1 MLIKAEWNARV
12 AIASPCIMI
21 STNAASSHRRKKNIR
36 ETKKKK
42 GSKCHK
48 FKNQDQQLLV
58 KYPAYFRNEVTYM
71 IQFSLIP
78 AVCILYRSITWLISG
93 PYCLALCGTSDCLQ
107 FRIRYRY
114 SKVSDNCLFVLSN
127 TTTKKKNREN
137 REEKGDWVVFYD
149 RMAGGR
155 PGSK

>member
-21 STNAASSHRRKKNIR
+21 STNAASSHRRKRKKKTFEKR
-36 ETKKKK
+36 SKKKK

-78 AVCILYRSITWLISG
+78 AVCILYCSITWLISG

-114 SKVSDNCLFVLSN
+114 SKVSDNCLFVFRIQQ
-127 TTTKKKNREN
+127 KNQRKPRRKRRLGGVLRQN
-137 REEKGDWVVFYD
+137 
-149 RMAGGR
+149 GGR
-155 PGSK
+155 TARH